1 MITIDYSKEP
11 RRDILCIDVK
21 SFFASVEAVK
31 LGQHPL
37 EAYIVVMSKPNENG
51 GLVLAASPKV
61 KAEYGIKTG
70 SRRFEIPKHSKIEIV
85 EPRMGLYLKV
95 NGMINDI
102 YREFVSDTDLH
113 VYSVDETFLD
123 VTASHAL
130 FGSTREIAQAI
141 QKTIYQRLR
150 LVVTVGIGDNP
161 LLAKLA
167 LDNAAK
173 KDKPFLAEWRYEDV
187 PHTLWKIH
195 PITEMWGIGQRTA
208 TRLYHLGIDSVY
220 SLSQYDV
227 KALKRIQG
235 VIGEQL
241 FYHAH
246 GVDHSVLS
254 EKYIPLTNS
263 YGKSQILDR
272 DYTLQYE
279 IEVVIREMADQVAAR
294 LRKYHVEAGVIH
306 LMIGFSEDIIE
317 KGFSHQ
323 ISIYPTSSSKTI
335 TDVCL
340 QLFRTYYQQQPVRRL
355 TIQCGKIQSHS
366 TLQLNLFE
374 SPEETIQRGELD
386 LIIDRIRSKYGY
398 SSLVHASSLT
408 QGGTAI
414 QRSGLIGGHKG

>member
-31 LGQHPL
+31 RGQNPL
-37 EAYIVVMSKPNENG
+37 NAYIVVMSKPNENG

-61 KAEYGIKTG
+61 KTEYGIKTG

-102 YREFVSDTDLH
+102 YREFVSDADMHL
-113 VYSVDETFLD
+113 YSVDETFLD

-130 FGSTREIAQAI
+130 FGSTMKIARTI
-141 QKTIYQRLR
+141 QKIVYQRLG

-173 KDKPFLAEWRYEDV
+173 KNPPFLAEWRYEDV
-187 PHTLWKIH
+187 PNTLWKIH
-195 PITEMWGIGQRTA
+195 PINDMWGIGRRTA
-208 TRLYHLGIDSVY
+208 NNLYHLGIDSVY
-220 SLSQYDV
+220 NLSQYDV
-227 KALKRIQG
+227 KALKRIHG

-246 GVDHSVLS
+246 GVDHSILS
-254 EKYIPLTNS
+254 EKYIPLANS

-272 DYTLQYE
+272 DYTSQYE

-294 LRKYHVEAGVIH
+294 LRKYHAEAGVIH
-306 LMIGFSEDIIE
+306 LTIGFSDDISE

-323 ISIYPTSSSKTI
+323 ISVYPTASSKTI
-335 TDVCL
+335 TEVSL
-340 QLFRTYYQQQPVRRL
+340 QLFRTYYQQQPVRRI
-355 TIQCGKIQSHS
+355 TIQCGKVQVKS

-374 SPEETIQRGELD
+374 TPEETIYRDELD
-386 LIIDRIRSKYGY
+386 LIIDRIRNKYGY
-398 SSLVHASSLT
+398 SSLIHASSLT

-414 QRSGLIGGHKG
+414 RRSGLIGGHKG